1 MARSLFVQPKTVRI
15 ELAGEYTGYW
25 IAVKER
31 LSVGEIRKA
40 GQDAAGVMTADGG
53 FRPNI
58 EMAGLAQILAYLV
71 DWNFDNNGK
80 VVEIRG
86 NEDAKLAALRQL
98 DVGIFQELDDA
109 VGKHIDRVVAE
120 IEAEKKTSGGVQNS
134 EVTLA

>member
-15 ELAGEYTGYW
+15 ELSDGYW
-25 IAVKER
+25 IKVKER

-71 DWNFDNNGK
+71 DWNFDNNGQ
-80 VVEIRG
+80 VVEIAG
-86 NEDAKLAALRQL
+86 NDAAKLAAVRQL
-98 DVGIFQELDDA
+98 DISIFQELDEA
-109 VGKHIDRVVAE
+109 IGKHIERVVAE
-120 IEAEKKTSGGVQNS
+120 TEAEKKTSGGVTNS
-134 EVTLA
+134 EATLV